1 MAVKGY
7 KTPLEAKDLW
17 SLNLQDSSQTVV
29 PRFLEEWEKEQA
41 KAQMYVY
48 THTHARTHAHT
59 HVPPSASI
67 DSHSFPRKG
76 WRQVNNM
83 GFNGRE
89 EESPPLSGC
98 D

>member
-1 MAVKGY
+1 MKGY

-17 SLNLQDSSQTVV
+17 SLNVQDSSQTVV

-59 HVPPSASI
+59 HTRTFLP
-67 DSHSFPRKG
+67 
-76 WRQVNNM
+76 Q
-83 GFNGRE
+83 
-89 EESPPLSGC
+89 PPLTPIHFPERVGGR
-98 D
+98 